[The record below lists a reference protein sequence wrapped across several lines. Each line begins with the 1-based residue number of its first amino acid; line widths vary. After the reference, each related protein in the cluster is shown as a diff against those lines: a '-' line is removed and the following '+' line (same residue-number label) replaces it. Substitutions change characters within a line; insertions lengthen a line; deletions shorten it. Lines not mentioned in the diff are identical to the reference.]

1 MQLPDPVYGSP
12 DGSLDGSSP
21 GSPGSDTGA
30 DELTIHVDGTEQSF
44 ATTADLDDDGRAESV
59 YVGATEASTEG
70 GYAYTDTSGDGVA
83 DTLTEFDARGGVV
96 TQAVYDP
103 ATGGWNEVAP
113 GSVAAIGAGPT
124 SLEPAGLA
132 PTGVAPTG
140 VAPTGGTGSGHIIT
154 VDTPDGPTP
163 AGAATYDTD
172 GDGKADTTV
181 ASTVDGTT
189 LVVTDVDGD
198 GAADVVTEV
207 SSDGTYSSFEHT
219 GAGEWTAVDGGNLAD
234 GVGDV
239 NLADGVGGGQP
250 VSAPVTTDP
259 ATGQWT
265 ST

>member
-12 DGSLDGSSP
+12 DGSLDGSLDGSSP

-113 GSVAAIGAGPT
+113 GSVTAIGAGPT
-124 SLEPAGLA
+124 SLEPAGL
-132 PTGVAPTG
+132 APTG

-234 GVGDV
+234 GVGGG

>member
-1 MQLPDPVYGSP
+1 
-12 DGSLDGSSP
+12 
-21 GSPGSDTGA
+21 
-30 DELTIHVDGTEQSF
+30 
-44 ATTADLDDDGRAESV
+44 
-59 YVGATEASTEG
+59 
-70 GYAYTDTSGDGVA
+70 VA

-124 SLEPAGLA
+124 SLEPAGL
-132 PTGVAPTG
+132 APTG

-234 GVGDV
+234 GVGGGNLADGV
-239 NLADGVGGGQP
+239 GGGNLADGVGGGQP